1 MITAENARFS
11 LFFHQESLIFSVLAS
26 VSLLSK
32 VKGVLESTSLAR
44 VCFYHC
50 ERQGSSRHSPLVP
63 MALTNFILPVG
74 REVRLQYAFA
84 ERLICEVALIGA
96 FYTHIANLF
105 LRSAIER
112 SSMLACLRPLH
123 PALSQITRLLSIV

>member
-1 MITAENARFS
+1 MCSKAPHWLECAFITESVKA
-11 LFFHQESLIFSVLAS
+11 HQDI
-26 VSLLSK
+26 
-32 VKGVLESTSLAR
+32 
-44 VCFYHC
+44 
-50 ERQGSSRHSPLVP
+50 